1 MTRASERSV
10 LGREIA
16 WFAVVGL
23 IGFAVDATLFLV
35 LNGAY
40 GWSIAGARTLS
51 ASCSIVTT
59 WSLNRRLTF
68 SHRKSPG
75 RAGELFRYTLVQLF
89 GLLVNIGVF
98 ALTLWLIPPLR
109 DVPIVALGFG
119 AAAAFVFNFLSARVL
134 AFRGSEALHSS

>member
-1 MTRASERSV
+1 MTHASERSG

-16 WFAVVGL
+16 WFSAIGV

-40 GWSIAGARTLS
+40 AWSIAGARTFS

-59 WSLNRRLTF
+59 WSLNRRITF
-68 SHRKSPG
+68 THRKSSG
-75 RAGELFRYTLVQLF
+75 RAGELLRYTLVQLF
-89 GLLVNIGVF
+89 GLLVNISVF

-109 DVPIVALGFG
+109 AAPILALGLG
-119 AAAAFVFNFLSARVL
+119 AAAAFVFNFVSARRL
-134 AFRGSEALHSS
+134 AFRGSEARHGS